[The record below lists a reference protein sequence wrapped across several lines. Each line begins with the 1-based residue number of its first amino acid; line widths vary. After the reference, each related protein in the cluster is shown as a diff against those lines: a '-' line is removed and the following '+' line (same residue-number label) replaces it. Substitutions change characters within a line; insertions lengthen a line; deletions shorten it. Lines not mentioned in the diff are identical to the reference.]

1 MQLLCTVVLLASQ
14 LASASIHQTV
24 SEPLQARGSFR
35 YVYGMLFKLYDSTL
49 YTDAPKQVPPTSLLS
64 GQHALR
70 LEFTYLRTIKKSII
84 LESADKMLQRN
95 LSPAELA
102 NIMHRAQALNAAYTT
117 VHKGDHSSLS
127 YHKGHGTTL
136 EINGQEVI
144 TIAGDDF
151 GPLYF
156 RIWLGDR
163 PISTEMRDHLLSL

>member
-1 MQLLCTVVLLASQ
+1 MLAAP
-14 LASASIHQTV
+14 LANASIHQTV
-24 SEPLQARGSFR
+24 SEQLQARGSFR

-49 YTDAPKQVPPTSLLS
+49 YTDAPNQVTPTKLLS

-70 LEFTYLRTIKKSII
+70 LEFTYLRTIKKSVI
-84 LESADKMLQRN
+84 LESAEKMLQRN
-95 LSPAELA
+95 LSPSELA
-102 NIMHRAQALNAAYTT
+102 GITDRVQALNSAYTT

-136 EINGQEVI
+136 EINGREII

-163 PISTEMRDHLLSL
+163 PISTDMRDTLLSL